1 MPDETSKATKLA
13 EGWAMPQ
20 PARLPAHTYQ
30 PAVLALGTSFIL
42 FGLVTSYAFCAAGG
56 LLFAIALVNW
66 IGELAH
72 GD

>member
-1 MPDETSKATKLA
+1 MAEQASTESKIA
-13 EGWAMPQ
+13 EGWAEPQ
-20 PARLPAHTYQ
+20 PERVPAQTYQ

-42 FGLVTSYAFCAAGG
+42 FGLVSSYAFCAVGG